1 MFPMQILILPRLS
14 SEEFTWL
21 SRLRTNLSLQED
33 IEPLAKAYAGKE
45 KNPLYEAAMDFIVR
59 ANWRKYKEGRDM
71 CNALEELFADKLE
84 EREKLGME
92 QGMERGMEQGIRAFI
107 LDHIE
112 EGTPKNIIL
121 QKLEKRFSLSP
132 EQAEEYFCRFREG

>member
-1 MFPMQILILPRLS
+1 
-14 SEEFTWL
+14 
-21 SRLRTNLSLQED
+21 
-33 IEPLAKAYAGKE
+33 
-45 KNPLYEAAMDFIVR
+45 
-59 ANWRKYKEGRDM
+59 M

-132 EQAEEYFCRFREG
+132 EQSEEYFCRFREG

>member
-1 MFPMQILILPRLS
+1 
-14 SEEFTWL
+14 
-21 SRLRTNLSLQED
+21 
-33 IEPLAKAYAGKE
+33 
-45 KNPLYEAAMDFIVR
+45 
-59 ANWRKYKEGRDM
+59 NWKKYKEGRDM

-92 QGMERGMEQGIRAFI
+92 QGIERGIEQGIRAFV

-112 EGTPKNIIL
+112 EGTPQNIIL

-132 EQAEEYFCRFREG
+132 EQAEEYCCRFREG

>member
-1 MFPMQILILPRLS
+1 MNTTANKIYDQIGIAGQEEITTWESTNEFGLIKPGTKVHKGQALFPRL
-14 SEEFTWL
+14 
-21 SRLRTNLSLQED
+21 D
-33 IEPLAKAYAGKE
+33 IEKE
-45 KNPLYEAAMDFIVR
+45 VAE
-59 ANWRKYKEGRDM
+59 
-71 CNALEELFADKLE
+71 LEELFADKLE

-92 QGMERGMEQGIRAFI
+92 QGMEQGIRAFI